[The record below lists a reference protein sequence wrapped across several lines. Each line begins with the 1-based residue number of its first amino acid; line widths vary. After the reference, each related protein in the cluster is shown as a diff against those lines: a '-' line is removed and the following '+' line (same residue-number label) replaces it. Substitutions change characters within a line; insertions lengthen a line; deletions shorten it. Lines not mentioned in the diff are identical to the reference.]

1 MYKAAIEKLYISLN
15 RLNNKETFMNNKL
28 IINISMGN
36 GTHHIKGWHM
46 GH

>member
-1 MYKAAIEKLYISLN
+1 MYKAAIENLYISLN
-15 RLNNKETFMNNKL
+15 GLNTKETFMNNKL

-46 GH
+46 GY